1 MTHSLVEYHL
11 RTERQQW
18 IFVRQQTK
26 ALKISDDNTNGSSE
40 ASQREISQVKRVGAA
55 MKRNEQKYL
64 MHELLRCAF
73 NRNRATEATKSWIS
87 RGEFKKELEGT
98 ML

>member
-18 IFVRQQTK
+18 IFVRLQTK

-40 ASQREISQVKRVGAA
+40 ASQKEISQVKRVGAA

-73 NRNRATEATKSWIS
+73 NRNRATEATKS
-87 RGEFKKELEGT
+87 
-98 ML
+98 

>member
-1 MTHSLVEYHL
+1 
-11 RTERQQW
+11 
-18 IFVRQQTK
+18 
-26 ALKISDDNTNGSSE
+26 
-40 ASQREISQVKRVGAA
+40 

-73 NRNRATEATKSWIS
+73 NRNRATEATKSQIS